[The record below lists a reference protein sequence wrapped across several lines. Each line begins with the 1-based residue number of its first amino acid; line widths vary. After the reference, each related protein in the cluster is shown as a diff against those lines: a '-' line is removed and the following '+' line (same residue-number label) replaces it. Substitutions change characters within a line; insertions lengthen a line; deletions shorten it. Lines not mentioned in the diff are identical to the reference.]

1 MTGLILWPVLIWTG
15 MQPWSVRF
23 AGYGATMVS
32 LAQLSGLVGITLF
45 ASVLILGARVAWLED
60 YFGGLNRMY
69 IIHHW
74 AGGLALT
81 LLLFHP
87 LFTAAAGLQVS
98 WWQAGALIWPLQS
111 WVILLGWAAL
121 GLMILLLV
129 LTFYFRPE
137 YQIWQF
143 THKFLGVAFFLGV
156 LHAWLVPS
164 DIARNGWLRWY
175 IFSLGAIALTLYI
188 RHSILYAHKK
198 YWYRVERIEKLNEAV
213 WRVVMT
219 AEKQTMSF
227 RAGQFA
233 WFKFVDG
240 ADLAERHPF
249 SMSSAPNDDFLEI
262 VVKDLGKFTHA
273 LGRLAPGTKVEVQGP
288 YGRFNFQYS
297 RYKKQVWIG
306 GGIGLTPFMSM
317 GRDLRLD
324 DYSGYA
330 INLIF
335 AVRNAAET
343 FALDDIYAMEKAAK
357 GRLRVKVWYSD
368 EKGFLTAKKI
378 KALSGEEIKETAFY
392 ICGPSVMMSSLR
404 EQLLKEGVLGRDIY
418 TEEFEL

>member
-1 MTGLILWPVLIWTG
+1 MTVLAVWPVVIWAG

-32 LAQLSGLVGITLF
+32 LAQISGLVGITLF
-45 ASVLILGARVAWLED
+45 AQVLILGSRVAWLEN
-60 YFGGLNRMY
+60 YFGGLGRMY
-69 IIHHW
+69 VIHHQ
-74 AGGLALT
+74 AGGLALI

-87 LFTAAAGLQVS
+87 LFTAAAGLPVS
-98 WWQAGALIWPLQS
+98 LAQAGALIWPLQS

-129 LTFYFRPE
+129 LTFYCRPE

-143 THKFLGVAFFLGV
+143 THKFLGVAFFLGA
-156 LHAWLVPS
+156 LHVWLVPS
-164 DIARNGWLRWY
+164 DIAHNGWLRWY

-188 RHSILYAHKK
+188 RHSILYAHRK
-198 YWYRVERIEKLNEAV
+198 YWYQVERTEKLNEAV

-233 WFKFVDG
+233 WFRFIDG
-240 ADLAERHPF
+240 EVLAERHPF
-249 SMSSAPNDDFLEI
+249 SMASAPNDDYLEI
-262 VVKDLGKFTHA
+262 IVKDLGNFTHA
-273 LGRLAPGTKVEVQGP
+273 FGRLAPGTKVEVQWP

-297 RYKKQVWIG
+297 RYKRQIWIG

-324 DYSGYA
+324 VYSGYT
-330 INLIF
+330 INLIL
-335 AVRNAAET
+335 AVRNASET
-343 FALDDIYAMEKAAK
+343 FALDEIYAMEKAAK
-357 GRLRVKVWYSD
+357 GRLRVQIWYSD
-368 EKGFLTAKKI
+368 EKGFLTVESI
-378 KALSGEEIKETAFY
+378 KELSGKEMQGTSFY
-392 ICGPSVMMSSLR
+392 ICGPPTMMASLR
-404 EQLLKEGVLGRDIY
+404 EQLLKEKIADRDIHS
-418 TEEFEL
+418 EGFEL